1 LPLHYVGQ
9 EACVIYADALLKILS
24 LYFGRLGYKLVDIL
38 AYLLRTA
45 RRCTMFVVMLLKEEK
60 WVYYA
65 IADLEIIEGIKPAE
79 IRASQFRAKMIE
91 ISCIRIT

>member
-1 LPLHYVGQ
+1 
-9 EACVIYADALLKILS
+9 
-24 LYFGRLGYKLVDIL
+24 
-38 AYLLRTA
+38 
-45 RRCTMFVVMLLKEEK
+45 MFVVMLLKEEK